1 MLKPVFLQ
9 SPCRQQPSW
18 TLGCQ
23 KKHKSE
29 KLSAKNN
36 TAIFWGPAL
45 WKNQNI
51 QLNSSFP
58 FQKNQTNKNTFLI
71 IDARGAWLEVWLAEQ
86 PKKETKN
93 QRLFF
98 FFFKEREKAFYIN
111 KIWKHSKC
119 FSLGRKSPIIL
130 YNVVWELTL
139 NCMQTAELLQSWYLE
154 KVTILYYFLTDLL

>member
-98 FFFKEREKAFYIN
+98 FFLKREK
-111 KIWKHSKC
+111 KHSISTKYGNTQSVFLLVENLPLFYTMLFESWLWIAC
-119 FSLGRKSPIIL
+119 KQQNCYSPDTWRK
-130 YNVVWELTL
+130 
-139 NCMQTAELLQSWYLE
+139 LQSSI
-154 KVTILYYFLTDLL
+154 TF

>member
-1 MLKPVFLQ
+1 MLKSVFLQ

-36 TAIFWGPAL
+36 TPIFIGPAL
-45 WKNQNI
+45 SKNQNI
-51 QLNSSFP
+51 QLNSPFP
-58 FQKNQTNKNTFLI
+58 FQKQNTKIHFWSLI
-71 IDARGAWLEVWLAEQ
+71 LARCAWLEVWLAEQ
-86 PKKETKN
+86 PK
-93 QRLFF
+93 QQQQQPHFF
-98 FFFKEREKAFYIN
+98 FFWKKAKAFYIN

-130 YNVVWELTL
+130 CNVAWELTL
-139 NCMQTAELLQSWYLE
+139 NCMQTAKLLQSWYLE
-154 KVTILYYFLTDLL
+154 KVITLYYFLTDLL